1 VTGAGS
7 RFDADTAATDAGGGL
22 YHADVDAGWNVGE
35 RPNGGYLAALVAR
48 TVGTGVP
55 HPDPITVTTHYLRS
69 PVPGPVSIDVEV
81 LRSGK
86 RHTTAMARMEQ
97 EGTERLRMLATFGD
111 LSASGG
117 RSSVSAEP
125 PALPPLEECV
135 SGRAELPGG
144 TVVAI
149 MERFDIRFD
158 PATVGW
164 VVGRP
169 SGRAEIGGWLRFA
182 DQREPD
188 PWSLLL
194 VVDAF
199 PPTTFSLG
207 LMGWVPTVELTT
219 HVRARPAPGW
229 LRVWIRTRVLAG
241 GYLEEDA
248 EVWDSTDTLVA
259 MSRQLALVP
268 ST

>member
-1 VTGAGS
+1 MSS
-7 RFDADTAATDAGGGL
+7 RFDTDTASTDAGGGL
-22 YHADVDAGWNVGE
+22 FQAELSAGWNVGD
-35 RPNGGYLAALVAR
+35 RPNGGYLAALIAR
-48 TVGTGVP
+48 AAGRAVP
-55 HPDPITVTTHYLRS
+55 HPDPLTVTTHYLRS
-69 PVPGPVSIDVEV
+69 PVPGPVSIDVETV
-81 LRSGK
+81 RAGK
-86 RHTTAMARMEQ
+86 RHATAMARMEQ
-97 EGTERLRMLATFGD
+97 EGSERVRMLATFGD
-111 LSASGG
+111 LNAADG
-117 RSSVSAEP
+117 RSIVSAEP
-125 PALPPLEECV
+125 PALPPPEECV
-135 SGRAELPGG
+135 TGRADLPDG

-149 MERFDIRFD
+149 MDRFEIRFD

-169 SGRAEIGGWLRFA
+169 SGRAEVGGWVRFA
-182 DQREPD
+182 DGREPD

-194 VVDAF
+194 VVDAL
-199 PPTTFSLG
+199 PPTTFNLG

-268 ST
+268 TT